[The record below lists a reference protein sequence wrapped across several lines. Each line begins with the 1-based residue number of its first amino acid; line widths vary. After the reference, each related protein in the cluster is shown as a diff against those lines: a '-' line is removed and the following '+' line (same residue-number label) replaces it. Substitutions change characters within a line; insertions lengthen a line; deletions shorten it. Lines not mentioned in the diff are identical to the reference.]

1 MLRQGGFKA
10 VVWTDVFQMSIMLAG
25 FLAVIVQ
32 SVRLQGGVSVIF
44 NNSADGGRLN
54 LWEWVN
60 AFYSV
65 QVKITPF
72 FTKNENVTTAK
83 PWIRLHYTITV
94 QNKQYIKQHKIGQ
107 CFIIKK

>member
-54 LWEWVN
+54 LWE
-60 AFYSV
+60 
-65 QVKITPF
+65 
-72 FTKNENVTTAK
+72 
-83 PWIRLHYTITV
+83 
-94 QNKQYIKQHKIGQ
+94 
-107 CFIIKK
+107 